1 MTASTELTALCARTL
16 DNLKAENIIALDL
29 RNVDSSP
36 ADYFVICSANSETH
50 ARALTDALARVTV
63 SVGERRPRTE
73 GRDTGEWVLLDY
85 FDVVVHIFRTTAR
98 EYYKLEK
105 LWGDAPALDLK
116 QLIEKPKAAK
126 QKSAKAD
133 TTKTEA
139 TKVPSAKTAAAK
151 PTAASKVNSA
161 KTASS
166 KVTTPKAAKEKAVK
180 EKTIKEKVT
189 KEADVEKTTAKKA
202 AAKAPAKAISKVVSA
217 TAAAKKT
224 VKTSTKTNAE
234 TSAQASVEAP
244 KLKRTTQKASEG
256 DETKVVTA
264 TKPKKAAPKAEAAPK
279 AKASV
284 KKVSAK

>member
-126 QKSAKAD
+126 PKAEAAK
-133 TTKTEA
+133 TPSTKA
-139 TKVPSAKTAAAK
+139 SSAKTAAAK
-151 PTAASKVNSA
+151 
-161 KTASS
+161 KTTSS
-166 KVTTPKAAKEKAVK
+166 KVTTPKATKEKSVK
-180 EKTIKEKVT
+180 EKIVKEKVA
-189 KEADVEKTTAKKA
+189 KEGGVEKTTAKKA
-202 AAKAPAKAISKVVSA
+202 TPKAPTKVASKVASA
-217 TAAAKKT
+217 TTTAKKT
-224 VKTSTKTNAE
+224 VKTSTKANAE
-234 TSAQASVEAP
+234 TSDKSSVEAP
-244 KLKRTTQKASEG
+244 KTQRSMQKASGGE
-256 DETKVVTA
+256 ETKVA
-264 TKPKKAAPKAEAAPK
+264 AAAKPKAAPK

>member
-126 QKSAKAD
+126 QKVAKAEA
-133 TTKTEA
+133 TKAEA
-139 TKVPSAKTAAAK
+139 TKVPSAKTAAVK
-151 PTAASKVNSA
+151 
-161 KTASS
+161 KTTSS
-166 KVTTPKAAKEKAVK
+166 KVTTPKAAKEKTVK
-180 EKTIKEKVT
+180 EKTVKEKVA
-189 KEADVEKTTAKKA
+189 KEGDVEKTTAKKA
-202 AAKAPAKAISKVVSA
+202 AAKAPAKAISKAISA
-217 TAAAKKT
+217 
-224 VKTSTKTNAE
+224 
-234 TSAQASVEAP
+234 AQRQRN
-244 KLKRTTQKASEG
+244 L
-256 DETKVVTA
+256 
-264 TKPKKAAPKAEAAPK
+264 
-279 AKASV
+279 
-284 KKVSAK
+284 